1 MEHCRNCPNLC
12 NQMFVVIS
20 VQVLFHPGKI
30 LKHFFW
36 LITVFIQEFEMNYGP
51 LPVAAHANA
60 GSS

>member
-1 MEHCRNCPNLC
+1 
-12 NQMFVVIS
+12 MFVVIS